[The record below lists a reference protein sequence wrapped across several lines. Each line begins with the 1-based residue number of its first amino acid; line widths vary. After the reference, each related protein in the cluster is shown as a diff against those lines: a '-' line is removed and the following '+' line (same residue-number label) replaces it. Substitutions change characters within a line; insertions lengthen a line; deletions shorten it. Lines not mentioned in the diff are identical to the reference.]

1 MRGNSMKK
9 ISESAT
15 TKTTISNKEKERKDM
30 KRVEKNF
37 NLAEEQK
44 VCNVVISYDCDM
56 KPLYEM
62 LLSKCGKDMPTL
74 VVLETLPEAFIKIGY
89 GFVSSP
95 KNQNKLILLLK
106 KSDNIT
112 MQSTLSEAIGAYQNK
127 NSLEF
132 ESAYNPTIRFDKITN
147 LAHNDF
153 MYEHA
158 LKISSMFKIPCPQ
171 IIMQE
176 EEWMKGGLVGYVE
189 SYSENDTA
197 VGRIIYIKKGAG
209 VCQLRALAHELRH
222 CWQEKYGDGKNLYAN
237 YNSENPYEYFYNE
250 NEIDAEAFSCKYVKD
265 YKGYSD
271 IVQLIYGA
279 EDGDEFRKYVL
290 TIKQRMEKI
299 KLAA

>member
-1 MRGNSMKK
+1 MKK

-74 VVLETLPEAFIKIGY
+74 VVLEKLPEAFIKIGY

-132 ESAYNPTIRFDKITN
+132 ESAYNPTIQFPDITN
-147 LAHNDF
+147 LAHNRF

-158 LKISSMFKIPCPQ
+158 LKIASMLNVTCPQ
-171 IIMQE
+171 IIMKESTFMSE
-176 EEWMKGGLVGYVE
+176 EGYVQITQI
-189 SYSENDTA
+189 DGKDIGR
-197 VGRIIYIKKGAG
+197 VIFLRKDGRIM
-209 VCQLRALAHELRH
+209 QLNSLAHELRH
-222 CWQEKYGDGKNLYAN
+222 CWQKEYTDSKYFTDEINKQ
-237 YNSENPYEYFYNE
+237 NSFEYLFNE
-250 NEIDAEAFSCKYVKD
+250 TEIDAEAYALKYVETIN
-265 YKGYSD
+265 GCSNAFTM
-271 IVQLIYGA
+271 LYGSNMNC
-279 EDGDEFRKYVL
+279 
-290 TIKQRMEKI
+290 IKKQYIRALREHMEEI